1 MDTKKDN
8 SMTDEV
14 ESRME
19 YIFEQNGNS
28 PESVQDAGTSE
39 GPPIQNLKATVLSI
53 DWEISDDV
61 LTDLIEESA
70 RLEKTYGDDKD
81 LLLFFQLLGSIG
93 KYIKKRKVNA
103 HPDAIKLLNSVY
115 NSLEKVLLSKNITEE
130 EKRQILLVQVEEFK
144 KLKEQI
150 ARRKTDS
157 DKEKTIPPP
166 GRTEPVIPTDSVE
179 HEKTEKIKETL
190 PEDINS
196 MTPQEVLAYV
206 LTEIK
211 DLIRSEF
218 DALRKELDK

>member
-8 SMTDEV
+8 SITDEV

-19 YIFEQNGNS
+19 YIFEKDGDA
-28 PESVQDAGTSE
+28 PESTPETDTSE
-39 GPPIQNLKATVLSI
+39 SPPIQNLKATVLSI

-61 LTDLIEESA
+61 LTDLIDESA

-81 LLLFFQLLGSIG
+81 LLLFLQLLGSIG

-115 NSLEKVLLSKNITEE
+115 NSLEKVLLSKDITEE
-130 EKRQILLVQVEEFK
+130 EKRQILLVQVEAFK

-150 ARRKTDS
+150 ARSKTVT
-157 DKEKTIPPP
+157 DKEKIIPPP
-166 GRTEPVIPTDSVE
+166 EKEEPVISTDSVK
-179 HEKTEKIKETL
+179 HEKIDKIKETL
-190 PEDINS
+190 PDDINS
-196 MTPQEVLAYV
+196 MTPQEILAYV

-218 DALRKELDK
+218 DALREDLDK